1 MESLKLLARSEML
14 EESKCKYYIINL
26 NYKIYNKEMNNFSGY
41 LGLPNLSY
49 ITADDLDISNLVV
62 DTITV
67 NTELKT
73 NNIQPL
79 ASNDDIDIGLGTNT
93 GTINLNQNTTAVD
106 LEVSNIL
113 VVDNIQPSTTTNN
126 IVVGTNGNT
135 GIIQLEQ
142 DTEVDNLQVNVE
154 LKTENIQPI
163 NPANDII
170 IGTYGNTAQIIHYQN
185 TAIYDGL
192 GVSTTYPVS
201 TYNAQLI
208 GNGVNI
214 PAKLKL
220 VNESSGEGCYVELN
234 RGDYDFGA
242 DADRDW
248 RILNDLNG
256 YFYLQSGQSAVIKDY
271 ITAGDDEFHITNTN
285 GVYIDFSDLIIAIAK
300 KLTTNRIEPTTLA
313 SAITFYSTGTS
324 TFTIGNTANTNPI
337 RMNQNVSIGTNTN
350 TRQLNVSNEQNTAN
364 NNYLLLLNTA
374 QTTRENGIQIRNQ
387 NGGVFVNEWY
397 IYTPANST
405 DLRFYTNGADRIT
418 LSSGGNMTFAS
429 GGQIFM
435 PSNGPIYTLFIRNSG
450 AITNNSQLYD
460 TTTTGTI
467 NFGTGLT
474 SGQILMGNSTQ
485 TGRVIVRCNFDVG
498 SNASQKGIS
507 CAYYQAYDPANTV
520 SLFPT
525 NTTGII
531 NLGQALTTANINIHN
546 TGGSGSIN
554 LNANTTLA
562 TGKSLTFSTT
572 SDLKVNSIQPINVGD
587 TTNIMT
593 TSTAQINI
601 GNPASVSA
609 LAISNTISMASAKN
623 IYLPNTNQRIECNN
637 FESFTNSNPVEMYRL
652 LTGTWKFGNTLNL
665 NNIEF
670 YQNLNLTTKK
680 LLCLTYT
687 STSTANFI
695 NFGETGDGGIIN
707 VYRSMYFQDNKSLIL
722 GTSST
727 LNVNKLEPVSVA
739 DAIVL
744 YGTSTG
750 TVNIGNN
757 ASTNKI
763 TFNQPV
769 LMNSVALYV
778 DGITASASNVPLYI
792 GENTDTSFVQVDR
805 NLYAMKTF
813 FTDSISA
820 ITPLVSSCSL
830 YSNATTSSVNIA
842 TGLTT
847 GFLTLGGTAATT
859 GTVRLQPDTEIA
871 FDKSLFVSTLK
882 YSNYKGSGTTIQLYP
897 DITSTGSVNIMSA
910 QTTAHLN
917 LGNASATSG
926 RVKFLNSSIE
936 SNATSSTTNLFN
948 NQTTGSV
955 NMATGLTT
963 GNLVLAGA
971 QTTGRVVI
979 GNQSA
984 TPSSGNGHI
993 TAYNRIHNS
1002 FSNGAFMFNVNS
1014 GTNLFNL
1021 TTGGALGGKQLTNT
1035 MYASAPT
1042 DNFNCIEG
1050 NSGAEGCA
1058 WLMNG
1063 DTSIV
1068 VNPGDQ
1074 SSLWWLDED
1083 SFTTANNWAWTG
1095 YKISTTGV
1103 ITASSDRRTKR
1114 DITPIIK
1121 ENLLET
1127 LSKVQFVNYK
1137 KKAPSEEK
1145 YYKNGEFRRKYKE
1158 IHMGVIAQDVKQA
1171 GLPEVC
1177 EKENEDSYWSVKY
1190 QDLGLYFNMGVQEL
1204 IKENI
1209 QLKERVSKME
1219 NFLKSKYPDFE

>member
-1 MESLKLLARSEML
+1 
-14 EESKCKYYIINL
+14 
-26 NYKIYNKEMNNFSGY
+26 MNNFSGY
-41 LGLPNLSY
+41 QGLPNLST
-49 ITADDLDISNLVV
+49 IVADDLDISNLIV

-73 NNIQPL
+73 NSIQPL
-79 ASNDDIDIGLGTNT
+79 TSNDDIDIGLGTNT
-93 GTINLNQNTTAVD
+93 GVINLNQDTVATN

-113 VVDNIQPSTTTNN
+113 TTDNIQPSTNTSN
-126 IVVGTNGNT
+126 IVIGTNTNT
-135 GIIQLEQ
+135 GIIDIQQ

-163 NPANDII
+163 NGANDIL
-170 IGTYGNTAQIIHYQN
+170 IGTYGNTGQIIHYQN

-192 GVSTTYPVS
+192 GVSTTYPVA
-201 TYNAQLI
+201 TYSAQLV
-208 GNGVNI
+208 GNGVSI

-220 VNESSGEGCYVELN
+220 VNETSGEGCYVELN

-271 ITAGDDEFHITNTN
+271 ITAGDDEFHITNTLGAFVDN
-285 GVYIDFSDLIIAIAK
+285 
-300 KLTTNRIEPTTLA
+300 TTL
-313 SAITFYSTGTS
+313 
-324 TFTIGNTANTNPI
+324 
-337 RMNQNVSIGTNTN
+337 SIGTADR
-350 TRQLNVSNEQNTAN
+350 TRRLNVSNKQDTTQSNYILLQND
-364 NNYLLLLNTA
+364 NYTN
-374 QTTRENGIQIRNQ
+374 RENGIQIQNSNAGVLNHNWYLVTRANSSDFLFNY
-387 NGGVFVNEWY
+387 NGGVNDRFIFTNAGVLKLTTLTGTTTSTAFSLGESGDSGSINVNRSM
-397 IYTPANST
+397 T
-405 DLRFYTNGADRIT
+405 F
-418 LSSGGNMTFAS
+418 SSGKVIN
-429 GGQIFM
+429 M
-435 PSNGPIYTLFIRNSG
+435 PSNGPIYTLFVRNNPTTS
-450 AITNNSQLYD
+450 AIQLYD
-460 TTTTGTI
+460 TTTTGSC
-467 NFGTGLT
+467 NFMTSSTTASLNILNGTT
-474 SGQILMGNSTQ
+474 SGA
-485 TGRVIVRCNFDVG
+485 CNIFSNLFVG
-498 SNASQKGIS
+498 TNAVQKGVA
-507 CAYYQAYDPANTV
+507 CAYYQSYDPANLV
-520 SLFPT
+520 RLFPT
-525 NTTGII
+525 STTGNIRI
-531 NLGQALTTANINIHN
+531 GEALTTGSLLLHN
-546 TGGSGSIN
+546 TGGSGSIT
-554 LNANTTLA
+554 LNANTVLA

-652 LTGTWKFGNTLNL
+652 LTGTWKLGNSANTNK
-665 NNIEF
+665 IEF
-670 YQNLNLTTKK
+670 YQDIDL
-680 LLCLTYT
+680 
-687 STSTANFI
+687 STSNKALYVNGISTIDPTQFLQIGQSTDTSYIQIERNTYIFTGKTLFSDTQKATGGATTTVNLYDDITTGSI
-695 NFGETGDGGIIN
+695 N
-707 VYRSMYFQDNKSLIL
+707 L
-722 GTSST
+722 GTAQT
-727 LNVNKLEPVSVA
+727 
-739 DAIVL
+739 
-744 YGTSTG
+744 TG
-750 TVNIGNN
+750 HINIGNVSATTGRIKLN
-757 ASTNKI
+757 NNVEVPST
-763 TFNQPV
+763 
-769 LMNSVALYV
+769 
-778 DGITASASNVPLYI
+778 
-792 GENTDTSFVQVDR
+792 E
-805 NLYAMKTF
+805 
-813 FTDSISA
+813 SIKCDA
-820 ITPLVSSCSL
+820 YDCITPLASNCSL
-830 YSNATTSSVNIA
+830 FSTATTTNCNIA
-842 TGLTT
+842 TSLTT

-948 NQTTGSV
+948 NQTTGTV
-955 NMATGLTT
+955 NMGTGLTT

-984 TPSSGNGHI
+984 TPSSGNGQI

-1002 FSNGAFMFNVNS
+1002 YATGSFMFNVNS

-1021 TTGGALGGKQLTNT
+1021 TTGGALGGKQLTTT

-1042 DNFNCIEG
+1042 SNFNCIEG
-1050 NSGAEGCA
+1050 DSGAEGSA
-1058 WLMNG
+1058 FIMNG
-1063 DTSIV
+1063 DTTMII
-1068 VNPGDQ
+1068 NPGDQ
-1074 SSLWWLDED
+1074 SALWYADED
-1083 SFTTANNWAWTG
+1083 SFTTANNWAWSG
-1095 YKISTTGV
+1095 FKVSTTGV
-1103 ITASSDRRTKR
+1103 ITASSDRRIKR
-1114 DITPIIK
+1114 DITPIVK

-1137 KKAPSEEK
+1137 KKAPTEEK

-1158 IHMGVIAQDVKQA
+1158 VHMGVIAQDVRQA
-1171 GLPEVC
+1171 GLQEVC
-1177 EKENEDSYWSVKY
+1177 ERENEDAFWTVKY

-1209 QLKERVSKME
+1209 ALKERVSKLE
-1219 NFLKSKYPDFE
+1219 NFLKTKFDDFV